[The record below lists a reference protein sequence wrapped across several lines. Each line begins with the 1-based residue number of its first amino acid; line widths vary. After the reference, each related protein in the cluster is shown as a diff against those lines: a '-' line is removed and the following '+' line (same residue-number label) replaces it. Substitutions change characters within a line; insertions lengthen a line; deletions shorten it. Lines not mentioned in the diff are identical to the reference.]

1 MKKLFPILFILLL
14 IPIAF
19 AISTDMKE
27 VYQPRETLIIEIL
40 GNILEPITPEDVEL
54 KRINVQVPWEYD
66 VKRIG
71 SSYYIYGLL
80 PNAENN
86 YTLYINDIATTV
98 NGRVERI
105 DFNQS
110 FTTQGE
116 IIPYSVRPGFDIVTD
131 ELEFE
136 IFLNRDIPEII
147 SIDFPE
153 EHDFTINPG
162 ENTLRFTL
170 SDFYEQQFRI
180 IQIGIYSIPVLILG
194 QEEPEILTLPPLRFF
209 PRNIESTILFGEE
222 IIYPFSIINVGDE
235 GITDLQIE
243 FDSEIFIIEPALIE
257 SIGSN
262 VTESF
267 NLSLKNQNEPID
279 EIIILRSGDFII
291 EFPVIISYTEDVTEV
306 ETLYLEENYS
316 ESQGYYCQELAG
328 ISCTAGEVCST
339 TTVGSLDVT
348 NCCLGT
354 CSEPDTGGGSLVWLG
369 WLIGAIVVII
379 LVIIGGRYLKTRKQK
394 GNPFKKR
401 VAEAGRNNPMP
412 PPLRKI

>member
-1 MKKLFPILFILLL
+1 MKP
-14 IPIAF
+14 
-19 AISTDMKE
+19 
-27 VYQPRETLIIEIL
+27 VYSPGETLIIEVF
-40 GNILEPITPEDVEL
+40 GNILEPISPEDVEL

-71 SSYYIYGLL
+71 SGYYIYGIV

-110 FTTQGE
+110 FATQGE
-116 IIPYSVRPGFDIVTD
+116 IIPYSVRPGFDIVTE
-131 ELEFE
+131 ELEFSV
-136 IFLNRDIPEII
+136 FLNRDLPETI

-153 EHDFTINPG
+153 EQEFVLNPG

-180 IQIGIYSIPVLILG
+180 IQIGIYSIPILMLG

-209 PRNIESTILFGEE
+209 PRNIESTILLGEE
-222 IIYPFSIINVGDE
+222 VIYPFSIINVGIE
-235 GITDLQIE
+235 EITDLQIE
-243 FDSEIFIIEPALIE
+243 FDPEIFIIEPALIE
-257 SIGSN
+257 SIGPN
-262 VTESF
+262 ITESF

-279 EIIILRSGDFII
+279 EIIMLRSGDFLI
-291 EFPVIISYTEDVTEV
+291 EFPVIVGYTEDVTEV
-306 ETLYLEENYS
+306 ETPYLGENYS
-316 ESQGYYCQELAG
+316 ESQGYYCQELEG
-328 ISCTAGEVCST
+328 IACTAGEICSA

-354 CSEPDTGGGSLVWLG
+354 CSEPDSGGGSLAWIG
-369 WLIGAIVVII
+369 WLIGVLVVII
-379 LVIIGGRYLKTRKQK
+379 LVIVGGRYLKTRKQK

-401 VAEAGRNNPMP
+401 VAEAEKNNPMP